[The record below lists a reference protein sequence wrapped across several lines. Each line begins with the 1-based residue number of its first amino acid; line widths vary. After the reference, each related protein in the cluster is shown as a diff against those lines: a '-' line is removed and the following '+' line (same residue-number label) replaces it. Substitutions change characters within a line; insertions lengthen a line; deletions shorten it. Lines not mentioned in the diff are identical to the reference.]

1 MEGCC
6 RLFKSAWSWHIPGD
20 WWGRPPRHWE
30 SLRRSKNVYSS
41 NTTTLSIQQTHKNA
55 WKTKR
60 RMWSI
65 SCFAGKSGK
74 KSSVHWDMSTRTGRA
89 AEGTSTQYWPEQ
101 SGYLCK
107 YVFASLFTS
116 NWLTFVSC
124 PISFHFEAKIF
135 LQILVKRPNS
145 IDHDFMYKSNK
156 RVL

>member
-6 RLFKSAWSWHIPGD
+6 HLFKPAWSWRIPGG
-20 WWGRPPRHWE
+20 WWGRPPRHRE
-30 SLRRSKNVYSS
+30 SLRRGENVYSS
-41 NTTTLSIQQTHKNA
+41 NTTTLRNA
-55 WKTKR
+55 TDTQKCFKDKKANVEHQLFGGEEWK
-60 RMWSI
+60 
-65 SCFAGKSGK
+65 K
-74 KSSVHWDMSTRTGRA
+74 KQCPLRHVHTDRA
-89 AEGTSTQYWPEQ
+89 AEGASTQYWPER

-124 PISFHFEAKIF
+124 PISFHFNTKIF

-145 IDHDFMYKSNK
+145 VDHDFMYKSNK